1 MSVLMRQEIAQ
12 QPEIAAATLAKVAEL
27 GARLNALKS
36 QPIKRVLFVAR
47 GTSDNVAAY
56 GMFLVPIVANI
67 EAYSLSPSLLNSY
80 ETELDLRGVLV
91 IAISQSGET
100 AEIVQAAASAKALG
114 AKVLA
119 ITNNKDSSLEK
130 VAEVCLVTPAGNEQA
145 VPATKTY
152 TSALVGLAAIVAEL
166 FDHTE
171 LQKSLSDI
179 PAIMASQLRETHIDE
194 KIIDIFKGATT
205 AVFAGR
211 GLLMGG
217 AFEAALKLKETCS
230 INAIGTSVADFV
242 HGPIAALSPSVP
254 LVIFSGSTTSPIYEG
269 LVDLI
274 KRASVLGAPIIT
286 LGAFN
291 NDDKSE
297 LHISASV
304 NTYREL
310 VAPLLVAVPSQL
322 LAASVADAKGL
333 DADSPVGLRKIT
345 QTA

>member
-12 QPEIAAATLAKVAEL
+12 QPEIAAATITKVAEL
-27 GARLNALKS
+27 SGELQALKS
-36 QPIKRVLFVAR
+36 APIKRVLFVAR
-47 GTSDNVAAY
+47 GTSDNVSAY

-80 ETELDLRGVLV
+80 ETELNLQGVLV

-119 ITNNKDSSLEK
+119 ITNNRDSSLEK
-130 VAEVCLVTPAGNEQA
+130 VAEVCLVTPAGNEHA

-171 LQKSLSDI
+171 LQKSLSEI

-254 LVIFSGSTTSPIYEG
+254 LVIFSGSATSPIYEG
-269 LVDLI
+269 LVDLM
-274 KRASVLGAPIIT
+274 KRASALGAPIIT

-304 NTYREL
+304 NSYREL
-310 VAPLLVAVPSQL
+310 VAPLLVAIPSQL
-322 LAASVADAKGL
+322 LAASVADARGL
-333 DADSPVGLRKIT
+333 DADNPVGLRKIT